1 MSSKPFDPSAV
12 FSRKVARKFLIRNRD
27 FCKYTEEQLDEEIPH
42 KLRTFIIEGKVWYL
56 AKDVTSFLGIN
67 PNNSSRAV
75 QNLNSKDVR
84 QVDVTLKISDAAQTT
99 QTSQTHPMY
108 FINEAGIYAL
118 IQKSRTIH
126 AKEFKDW
133 LISEVLPVLNNK
145 GEYKDHPGCVF
156 EKTRE
161 IVICPRD
168 KGGFLYCIRSP
179 FFQPG
184 IFKIGKVRKLKNL
197 DAYKRPYGKVEIL
210 HVKAVSNRDGSE
222 IDLKKELKEF
232 FVKGEIVK
240 CPFETI
246 KEKMD
251 NIN

>member
-1 MSSKPFDPSAV
+1 MSSKSFDPSAV
-12 FSRKVARKFLIRNRD
+12 FCHKVARKFLIQNRD
-27 FCKYTEEQLDEEIPH
+27 HKKYTEEQLNEDVPH
-42 KLRTFIIEGKVWYL
+42 KLRIFNINGVVWYL

-67 PNNSSRAV
+67 PKNSSRALET
-75 QNLNSKDVR
+75 LNSDNVR
-84 QVDVTLKISDAAQTT
+84 QEDIKLKENQNKSYQMHLIT
-99 QTSQTHPMY
+99 
-108 FINEAGIYAL
+108 EVGIYAL
-118 IQKSRTIH
+118 IQKSRTIR

-179 FFQPG
+179 FFQPSV
-184 IFKIGKVRKLKNL
+184 FKIGKVRKLKNL

-210 HVKAVSNRDGSE
+210 HVKAVSNRDGAE

-240 CPFETI
+240 CPFKTI